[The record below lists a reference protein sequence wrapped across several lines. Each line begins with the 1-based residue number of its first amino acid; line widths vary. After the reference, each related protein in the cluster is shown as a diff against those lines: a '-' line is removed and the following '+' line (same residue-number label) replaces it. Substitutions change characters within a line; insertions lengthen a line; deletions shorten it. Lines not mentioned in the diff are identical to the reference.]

1 MQRLDGW
8 LAEERETFADRTD
21 KLARGVPENVGPYR
35 ATTAAL
41 GEKVAAG
48 LLAIEADSDG
58 ARRRFDAA
66 SNLHA
71 GAADAGT
78 NVVAERY
85 FALRA
90 ATLAG
95 AKQAVPGLARQL
107 LRAVEH
113 ATLPDLDE
121 RGALDINYYRA
132 LAAGAGGDAETVA
145 EATDRLAAETT
156 RLTRQ
161 GFFETTGREERRLY
175 GGRVAFLE
183 GVLDGD
189 PAAVGRGI
197 EGVLAHHDGG
207 VAGTATDLPCRE
219 ATFLAT
225 VATAAGLDAAL
236 PESDALMTPLVDAT
250 ALPDGLSPTQSL
262 SGRPASDG

>member
-8 LAEERETFADRTD
+8 LAEERETFTKRTD
-21 KLARGVPENVGPYR
+21 KLARGVPEAVGPYR
-35 ATTAAL
+35 ATTATL

-48 LLAIEADSDG
+48 QLAIEDDPHG

-78 NVVAERY
+78 NVAAERY

-95 AKQAVPGLARQL
+95 AKQAVPGLARRL
-107 LRAVEH
+107 SRATEQ
-113 ATLPDLDE
+113 ATLAELDE
-121 RGALDINYYRA
+121 RGSLDIDYYRA
-132 LAAGAGGDAETVA
+132 LAAGAAGDDETVA

-156 RLTRQ
+156 RLATA
-161 GFFETTGREERRLY
+161 GFFETTAREEQRLY

-183 GVLDGD
+183 GLLDGD
-189 PAAVGRGI
+189 PTVVARGI
-197 EGVLAHHDGG
+197 EGALAHHDGRDPG
-207 VAGTATDLPCRE
+207 AATELPCRE

-225 VATAAGLDAAL
+225 VATAAGLDADL
-236 PESDALMTPLVDAT
+236 PESDAIMTPLVDAT

-262 SGRPASDG
+262 

>member
-1 MQRLDGW
+1 MPRLDGW
-8 LAEERETFADRTD
+8 LEEEREMFTERAD
-21 KLARGVPENVGPYR
+21 KLARGVPEAVGPYR
-35 ATTAAL
+35 ATTATL

-48 LLAIEADSDG
+48 LIAIKDDVDG

-66 SNLHA
+66 STLHA

-107 LRAVEH
+107 SRAVEQ
-113 ATLPDLDE
+113 ATLADLDE
-121 RGALDINYYRA
+121 RGSLDIEYYRA

-145 EATDRLAAETT
+145 AATDRLAAETT
-156 RLTRQ
+156 RLATS
-161 GFFETTGREERRLY
+161 GFFETTDHEEQRLY

-183 GVLDGD
+183 GILGGD

-197 EGVLAHHDGG
+197 EGVLAHHEGRDTG
-207 VAGTATDLPCRE
+207 AATDLPCRE

-225 VATAAGLDAAL
+225 VATAAGLDATL
-236 PESDALMTPLVDAT
+236 PESGALVAPLIDAT

-262 SGRPASDG
+262 